1 MTTTIDN
8 SFCEQLVIA
17 QEQRRITQLYHIPLS
32 RVTPENPYVS
42 NKYTK
47 LQLDMRRKAEVLKYS
62 ANKSSA
68 QTNNL
73 TKKEKFSLL
82 VKGGIP
88 SPSQKVMDR
97 KNVNCAADQ
106 LIPTPT
112 SSCDVPGPVQYLYD
126 DESVP
131 LYNFSVFNTRTYPDY
146 VPTNVD
152 PWQFVVLS
160 NTVIYTNQSQTL
172 YYLIINKLINRPQY
186 TYRITTPI
194 GFTVSGSVPPS
205 YVSPP
210 EYSGN
215 FVINL
220 QSATLSIYYNNALVK
235 TVSASSVANYNM
247 TVNVPINTGSTSKS
261 FSATQFVG
269 NLNFNNLQ
277 LYTSPTYVYTF
288 VLSINLN
295 ITPSSTG
302 LINYIGTSANI
313 TSDANVS
320 QGCTVVSHTGSVNSG
335 ASLSSN

>member
-1 MTTTIDN
+1 MTTSDP
-8 SFCEQLVIA
+8 SYCEQLAIG
-17 QEQRRITQLYHIPLS
+17 QEQRRLTQLYHIPLS
-32 RVTPENPYVS
+32 RVTPENPYLS

-62 ANKSSA
+62 SNKSST

-73 TKKEKFSLL
+73 TKKEKFALL

-88 SPSQKVMDR
+88 SPSQRVIDSR
-97 KNVNCAADQ
+97 NVNCAADE

-112 SSCDVPGPVQYLYD
+112 SSCDVPGPVQYLYN
-126 DESVP
+126 DESIP

-160 NTVIYTNQSQTL
+160 NTVIYTNQRQNV

-186 TYRITTPI
+186 TYSIKTPI
-194 GFTVSGSVPPS
+194 GLIVSGSVPPS
-205 YVSPP
+205 YVRPP
-210 EYSGN
+210 DFSGN
-215 FVINL
+215 LVINL
-220 QSATLSIYYNNALVK
+220 QSASLAVYYNNALVK
-235 TVSASSVANYNM
+235 TVPASSVANYNM
-247 TVNVPINTGSTSKS
+247 TVNVPLNPGPTSKS

-288 VLSINLN
+288 VLSVNVN

-302 LINYIGTSANI
+302 LINYIGASANI

-320 QGCTVVSHTGSVNSG
+320 QGCVVVSHTGSVNSG
-335 ASLSSN
+335 ASISSN

>member
-1 MTTTIDN
+1 MTTPDDSI
-8 SFCEQLVIA
+8 CEQLSAA
-17 QEQRRITQLYHIPLS
+17 QEQRRLTQLYNIPLP
-32 RVTPENPYVS
+32 RVTPENPYTS

-88 SPSQKVMDR
+88 SPSQKMMNNQDA
-97 KNVNCAADQ
+97 NCAADK

-126 DESVP
+126 DKTVP
-131 LYNFSVFNTRTYPDY
+131 LYKFSVFNTRTYPNY
-146 VPTNVD
+146 VPTNMD

-160 NTVIYTNQSQTL
+160 NTVIYTNQRQNV

-186 TYRITTPI
+186 TYSIKTPI
-194 GFTVSGSVPPS
+194 GLIVSGSVPPS
-205 YVSPP
+205 YVRPP
-210 EYSGN
+210 DFSGN

-220 QSATLSIYYNNALVK
+220 QSASLAVYYNNALVK
-235 TVSASSVANYNM
+235 TVPASSVANYNM
-247 TVNVPINTGSTSKS
+247 TVNVPLNPGSTSKS

-288 VLSINLN
+288 VLRVNVS

-320 QGCTVVSHTGSVNSG
+320 QGCVVVSHTGSVNSG